1 MEAKILQQT
10 IINKIFNLTDTRK
23 LKQLDV
29 IVEQLSDNN
38 YILERLAKP
47 MRKKLSIEQLKKEQN
62 FKPINKKAFFQK
74 LEALKIEEPIEDLI
88 AMI

>member
-1 MEAKILQQT
+1 MEAKILQQS
-10 IINKIFNLTDTRK
+10 IINKIFNLTDTQK

-62 FKPINKKAFFQK
+62 FKPINKKAFFKK
-74 LEALKIEEPIEDLI
+74 LDALEIEEPIEDLI